1 MWIIILV
8 AILSFLVR
16 YRAAIFSR
24 LVYHHTIYR
33 VNAARDTINFRRF
46 NICILGERLL
56 LRALPNRRLTATFGI
71 NNAFTTSDPQ
81 VYKTFIR
88 YATHVINRVN
98 ADNKEWRQLS
108 SLGQDTLWRH
118 LSDLGHKPWDQHQ
131 QLHLTSTV
139 RILCFVVILHFLF
152 PGAQK
157 IDLQAARDVTEDINR
172 LWVQSKSALDPVS
185 KREQDHLVARIRQM
199 LPTTEQVHNY
209 TSFEE
214 QANPLEIILPAYE
227 TLWRVVLLTY
237 VHLAFRGIS
246 SDGPRVKTE
255 SLAREIL
262 AGLTTHLGTGTEE
275 ESTILMIS
283 KVSTSFFRSDAC
295 ATDVTH
301 VRGSILHRL
310 TTFSQEALRLYPPT
324 KRIYRA
330 TPSELHTATS
340 TPTPIIVAADIES
353 LHRDRFIWG
362 HNAHDFFLPRMSQGL
377 TQHQKDAYMPFGLAP
392 HLCPASNK
400 FGERMVAMLIGTLF
414 DGLGTSGT
422 GTTIEYGDGQL
433 DGDRHASLPTGRE
446 DAEGWHIFH

>member
-1 MWIIILV
+1 MWVIILV

-16 YRAAIFSR
+16 YRPAIFSR
-24 LVYHHTIYR
+24 LVYHHTVYR

-46 NICILGERLL
+46 NIRTLGERLL
-56 LRALPNRRLTATFGI
+56 LRALPNRRLTAAFGI
-71 NNAFTTSDPQ
+71 NNAFTTTDPR
-81 VYKTFIR
+81 VYKNFIP

-98 ADNKEWRQLS
+98 ADNEEWRQLT

-131 QLHLTSTV
+131 QLHLASTV

-152 PGAQK
+152 PGAQN

-172 LWVQSKSALDPVS
+172 HWVQSKNALDPVS
-185 KREQDHLVARIRQM
+185 KREQDRLVARIRQM
-199 LPTTEQVHNY
+199 LPTTEKGHSY
-209 TSFEE
+209 TNFEE
-214 QANPLEIILPAYE
+214 QTNPLEIILPAYE

-283 KVSTSFFRSDAC
+283 K
-295 ATDVTH
+295 
-301 VRGSILHRL
+301 
-310 TTFSQEALRLYPPT
+310 EALRLYPPT
-324 KRIYRA
+324 KRIHRA
-330 TPSELHTATS
+330 TPSALHTASS
-340 TPTPIIVAADIES
+340 TPKPIIVAADIES
-353 LHRDRFIWG
+353 LHRDSFIWG

-414 DGLGTSGT
+414 HGLGTSGT

-446 DAEGWHIFH
+446 DAEGWHIFL

>member
-16 YRAAIFSR
+16 YRAAIFST

-46 NICILGERLL
+46 NICTLGERLL

-81 VYKTFIR
+81 VYKNFIR
-88 YATHVINRVN
+88 YATH
-98 ADNKEWRQLS
+98 
-108 SLGQDTLWRH
+108 
-118 LSDLGHKPWDQHQ
+118 PWDQHQ

-185 KREQDHLVARIRQM
+185 KREQDRLVARIRQM

-283 KVSTSFFRSDAC
+283 K
-295 ATDVTH
+295 
-301 VRGSILHRL
+301 
-310 TTFSQEALRLYPPT
+310 EALRLYPPT